1 MSTIFSKLWPG
12 LALAII
18 LALAVLLAF
27 KSCQKPVPG
36 PDASQQVM
44 AAVKAGYDSARR
56 VDSPQLVALTRQ
68 KDSVSMVLDSVLSDL
83 DHARADLQ
91 DRAAALSQTLASG
104 DDARVLHDTI
114 RIVQNCDSLRAEVKS
129 GVPAVQGYMLLTD
142 SAIATTVARAIIQDS
157 IISKLSR
164 DVAAGR
170 AAITAQQ
177 LQYEIVHKDD
187 ASKTAQLR
195 VYRPVAIGGVGILA
209 AIIVLKFILH

>member
-1 MSTIFSKLWPG
+1 MTGIFSKLWPG
-12 LALAII
+12 VAACLILVLAC
-18 LALAVLLAF
+18 LLVYQHCH
-27 KSCQKPVPG
+27 KSAPG

-44 AAVKAGYDSARR
+44 AAVKIGYDSCRR
-56 VDSPQLVALTRQ
+56 LDSPTIAAEMRRGDSLSGVVTR
-68 KDSVSMVLDSVLSDL
+68 VTADL
-83 DHARADLQ
+83 KRTRADLE
-91 DRAAALSQTLASG
+91 DRATAISRTLASG

-142 SAIATTVARAIIQDS
+142 SAIATIVVRTIIQDS

-195 VYRPVAIGGVGILA
+195 IYRPVAIGGVGILA